1 MPNDFEQIAKVLQSA
16 HILVENVP
24 GLQDRGRDVFNRFL
38 NLIREAGYNVC
49 FDVVNAKN
57 YGVPQ
62 NRRRLIL
69 IASRLFQPVIPPI
82 THGEGDG
89 LLPYATVRNA
99 IEHFPAI
106 HAGGECAT
114 VPNHR
119 AAELQ
124 QINLQRLAATPH
136 DGGDRHLWPQNLIL
150 RCHANGGYTDVYG
163 RMYWDQVSPT
173 LTSKCYSLSNGRF
186 GHPEQDRAISLREAA
201 SIQTFPDNYIFYGNL
216 REIGRQIGNAVPV
229 SLAQN
234 LGAYILQEHN
244 RIMHPQDA

>member
-1 MPNDFEQIAKVLQSA
+1 MPNDFEQMAKVLQSA

-89 LLPYATVRNA
+89 LLPYVTVRNA
-99 IEHFPAI
+99 IGRFPAI
-106 HAGGECAT
+106 RAGEECAA

-119 AAELQ
+119 AANLQ
-124 QINLQRLAATPH
+124 PINLQRLAQTPH
-136 DGGDRHLWPQNLIL
+136 DGGDRHQWPQNLIL
-150 RCHANGGYTDVYG
+150 PCHANGGYTDVYG
-163 RMYWDQVSPT
+163 RMHWDQVSPT

-201 SIQTFPDNYIFYGNL
+201 SIQTFRDDYIFYGNL
-216 REIGRQIGNAVPV
+216 MEIGRQIGNAVPV
-229 SLAQN
+229 LLAQN

-244 RIMHPQDA
+244 RAMHPQDA